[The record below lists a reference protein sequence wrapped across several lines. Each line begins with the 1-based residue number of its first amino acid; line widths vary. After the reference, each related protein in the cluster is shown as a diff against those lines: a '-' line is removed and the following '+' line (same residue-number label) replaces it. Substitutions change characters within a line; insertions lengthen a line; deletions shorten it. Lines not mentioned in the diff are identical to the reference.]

1 MKTHSTRLLVLA
13 AFASA
18 ALAAS
23 VPASA
28 HDFGYGRHYGYAR
41 PHFFYGPRVVVRA
54 PIYAPRPVVVYPAPA
69 YYSPY
74 YAPAYYAP
82 APAYPGLGAVGGAI
96 VGGAIGS
103 TIGHGNGRV
112 AAIAAGSVLGA
123 VAGSRIAAPY

>member
-1 MKTHSTRLLVLA
+1 MNMKTNSTRLLVVAGLA
-13 AFASA
+13 CA
-18 ALAAS
+18 ALSAS

-28 HDFGYGRHYGYAR
+28 HGFGYGRHYGYAG

-82 APAYPGLGAVGGAI
+82 APVGLGTVGGAI

-112 AAIAAGSVLGA
+112 AAIAAGSVIGA
-123 VAGSRIAAPY
+123 MAGGRLAAPY

>member
-1 MKTHSTRLLVLA
+1 MAMKIHSTRLLVLA
-13 AFASA
+13 GLACA

-23 VPASA
+23 APASA
-28 HDFGYGRHYGYAR
+28 HDFGYGRHVGYAR

-54 PIYAPRPVVVYPAPA
+54 PIYAPPVVVYPAPA

-82 APAYPGLGAVGGAI
+82 APVYPGFGAVGGAI
-96 VGGAIGS
+96 VGG
-103 TIGHGNGRV
+103 